1 MHACYY
7 DHTCM
12 ITHEISWI
20 DIADYDWYEC
30 SWRKPAELRF
40 VVFFLEVTHCTPT
53 INSSQMRSVS
63 SSLSVE
69 ASIIRLPCQGLRSAK
84 KDIFTPIFQS
94 FCGILCLAEHDHQK
108 LTGSTSLTALVVF
121 GLCQWQQKKSDNLT
135 KQADI
140 KMYTSIQGF
149 FFHASSSSFLDASG
163 KPKLTEVAIIHSW
176 LALELAVAYMRLA
189 GCGWPTDSMSANWNS
204 MIQRKQ
210 RYWFHASEAT
220 LLDEAD
226 SLK

>member
-1 MHACYY
+1 MIIHAWLRTRY
-7 DHTCM
+7 HELILRTM
-12 ITHEISWI
+12 I
-20 DIADYDWYEC
+20 DMNVLDGNLLNCDLLC
-30 SWRKPAELRF
+30 SFSRSRTVHRLSTAHRCGACLRLCLSRLQLFGYHVKASKVPKRTFSHPFFKVSAEY
-40 VVFFLEVTHCTPT
+40 
-53 INSSQMRSVS
+53 S
-63 SSLSVE
+63 
-69 ASIIRLPCQGLRSAK
+69 
-84 KDIFTPIFQS
+84 
-94 FCGILCLAEHDHQK
+94 LAEHDHQK

-226 SLK
+226 TLK

>member
-1 MHACYY
+1 MIIHAWLRTRY
-7 DHTCM
+7 HELILRTM
-12 ITHEISWI
+12 I
-20 DIADYDWYEC
+20 DMNVLDGNLLNCDLLC
-30 SWRKPAELRF
+30 SFSRSRTVHRLSTAHRCGACLRLCLSRLQLF
-40 VVFFLEVTHCTPT
+40 GYHVKASEVPKRTF
-53 INSSQMRSVS
+53 
-63 SSLSVE
+63 
-69 ASIIRLPCQGLRSAK
+69 
-84 KDIFTPIFQS
+84 FTPIFQS
-94 FCGILCLAEHDHQK
+94 FCGILIGRTWSSETDRFDKFDGTCCVRVMSMTTEEI
-108 LTGSTSLTALVVF
+108 
-121 GLCQWQQKKSDNLT
+121 WQFDKASRHKDVY
-135 KQADI
+135 KC
-140 KMYTSIQGF
+140 
-149 FFHASSSSFLDASG
+149 FFHASSSCFLDASG

>member
-94 FCGILCLAEHDHQK
+94 FCGILIGRTWSSETDRFDKFDGTCCVRVMSMTTEEI
-108 LTGSTSLTALVVF
+108 
-121 GLCQWQQKKSDNLT
+121 WQFDKASRHKDVY
-135 KQADI
+135 KC
-140 KMYTSIQGF
+140 
-149 FFHASSSSFLDASG
+149 FFHASSSCFLDASG

>member
-1 MHACYY
+1 MHAI
-7 DHTCM
+7 M
-12 ITHEISWI
+12 IIHAWLRTRYHELILRTMI
-20 DIADYDWYEC
+20 DINVLDGNLLNCDLLC
-30 SWRKPAELRF
+30 SFSRSRTVHRLSTAHRCGACLRLCLSRLQLFGYHVKASEVPKRTFSHPFFKVSAEY
-40 VVFFLEVTHCTPT
+40 
-53 INSSQMRSVS
+53 S
-63 SSLSVE
+63 
-69 ASIIRLPCQGLRSAK
+69 
-84 KDIFTPIFQS
+84 
-94 FCGILCLAEHDHQK
+94 LAEHDHQK

-121 GLCQWQQKKSDNLT
+121 GRKSMTTEEIWQFDKASRHKDVY
-135 KQADI
+135 KC
-140 KMYTSIQGF
+140 
-149 FFHASSSSFLDASG
+149 FFHASSSCFLDASG